1 MTSLPLIS
9 VVLATYN
16 RAETLKTTLDHLA
29 RQTLP
34 PGAFEVLVIDDGS
47 PDNTAEVVAQCT
59 PNLPFKLTYLRH
71 ENQGPGYTQNRGIRA
86 ATAPLICLMADDIWL
101 APGALAAHV
110 ERHKAHPEPEV
121 AVLGQVMQSP
131 ELKQSVFLQK
141 WDPFK
146 FRDLRGMSELPYY
159 YFWACNISCKR
170 AFMLDHGMFRD
181 EKGRAGAAAHEDVEL
196 GYRLSHH
203 GLRIIYSEAAC
214 GHHYH
219 IEDLAGAN
227 RRAYQRGL
235 NWETFRK
242 QVDDPEISIRYHV
255 LNRHSVRDYV
265 YAFKRN
271 NKQLGPDRNPLLLL
285 SRIALRMALFNT
297 LTVRYAWLPMAYAAE
312 HSPMFAKL
320 MHRQL
325 YRGIISY
332 HFFKGASDAEMVFSR
347 TEGYDK
353 HAPKC

>member
-1 MTSLPLIS
+1 MVCS
-9 VVLATYN
+9 VTK
-16 RAETLKTTLDHLA
+16 R
-29 RQTLP
+29 
-34 PGAFEVLVIDDGS
+34 
-47 PDNTAEVVAQCT
+47 
-59 PNLPFKLTYLRH
+59 
-71 ENQGPGYTQNRGIRA
+71 
-86 ATAPLICLMADDIWL
+86 
-101 APGALAAHV
+101 GALALLPTKMSNSVTDCLIMGFELFTPKLHV
-110 ERHKAHPEPEV
+110 VTIIISKTWLELIG
-121 AVLGQVMQSP
+121 VLTSG
-131 ELKQSVFLQK
+131 
-141 WDPFK
+141 
-146 FRDLRGMSELPYY
+146 
-159 YFWACNISCKR
+159 
-170 AFMLDHGMFRD
+170 
-181 EKGRAGAAAHEDVEL
+181 
-196 GYRLSHH
+196 
-203 GLRIIYSEAAC
+203 
-214 GHHYH
+214 
-219 IEDLAGAN
+219 
-227 RRAYQRGL
+227 GL